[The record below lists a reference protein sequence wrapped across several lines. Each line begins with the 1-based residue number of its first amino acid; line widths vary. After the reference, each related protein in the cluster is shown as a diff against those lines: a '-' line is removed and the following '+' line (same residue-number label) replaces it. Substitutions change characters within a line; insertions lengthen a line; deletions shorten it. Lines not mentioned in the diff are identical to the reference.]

1 MCADVVKTR
10 MPQLKTFHPLANR
23 CVGYILNKSVKK
35 ALCDDRS
42 WTSLN
47 MCGGWVVDPKLPT
60 TWYHPVDGLTY
71 KHDWKYYRPENYT
84 CGRWLEMWKTSKW
97 TYHRFIFFVKADE
110 SEFPRF
116 FLVSGKKASVL
127 FVLTQISHEGLGYFL
142 TTWSIFD
149 HSETS
154 PQQKAVLTIFPY
166 HEKVIFVISC
176 KIDLNPLFHTL

>member
-10 MPQLKTFHPLANR
+10 KPLSWRPSTRLPIDVWAT
-23 CVGYILNKSVKK
+23 YWTSLNKSGKK
-35 ALCDDRS
+35 ALYDDQI

-47 MCGGWVVDPKLPT
+47 MSWGWVVDPKLPT

-97 TYHRFIFFVKADE
+97 TYHRFVFFIKSGE

-116 FLVSGKKASVL
+116 FLVSGKKASL
-127 FVLTQISHEGLGYFL
+127 PFVPMIY
-142 TTWSIFD
+142 D
-149 HSETS
+149 RSET
-154 PQQKAVLTIFPY
+154 T
-166 HEKVIFVISC
+166 ER
-176 KIDLNPLFHTL
+176 